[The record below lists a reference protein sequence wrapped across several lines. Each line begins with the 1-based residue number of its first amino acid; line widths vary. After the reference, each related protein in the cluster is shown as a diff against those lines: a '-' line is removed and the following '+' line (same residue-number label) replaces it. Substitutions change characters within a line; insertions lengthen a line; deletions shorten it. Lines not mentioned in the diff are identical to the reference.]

1 MTEAAI
7 TATDEMLEVP
17 GITEEEIAAM
27 EAEREAMYEAKLAPC
42 REAAQKRNSSA
53 EIIAEHD
60 DMLAEMLYEVTML
73 AFGEEVL

>member
-42 REAAQKRNSSA
+42 REAAKKRNSSA

>member
-17 GITEEEIAAM
+17 EITEEEIAAM

>member
-1 MTEAAI
+1 MNEAAI

-17 GITEEEIAAM
+17 EITEEEIAAM

-60 DMLAEMLYEVTML
+60 DMIAEMLYEVTML

>member
-42 REAAQKRNSSA
+42 REAAEKRNSSA

-60 DMLAEMLYEVTML
+60 DMIAEMLYEVTML

>member
-17 GITEEEIAAM
+17 EITEEEIAAM

-42 REAAQKRNSSA
+42 REAAEKRNSSA

-60 DMLAEMLYEVTML
+60 DMIAEMLYEVTML

>member
-60 DMLAEMLYEVTML
+60 DMIAEMLYEVTML

>member
-1 MTEAAI
+1 MSEN
-7 TATDEMLEVP
+7 ATLGNEEMLEFP
-17 GITEEEIAAM
+17 ALTDEEIAAM

-42 REAAQKRNSSA
+42 REAAKKRNSSA

>member
-1 MTEAAI
+1 MTEAEI

-17 GITEEEIAAM
+17 EITEEEIAAM

-42 REAAQKRNSSA
+42 REAAEKRNSSA

-60 DMLAEMLYEVTML
+60 DMIAEMLYEVTML